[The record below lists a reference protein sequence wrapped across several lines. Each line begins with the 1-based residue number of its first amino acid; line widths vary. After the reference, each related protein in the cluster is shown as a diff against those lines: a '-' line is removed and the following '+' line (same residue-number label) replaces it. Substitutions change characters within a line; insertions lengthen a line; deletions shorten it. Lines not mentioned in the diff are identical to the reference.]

1 MGNWKGGKK
10 NHEQGGMQYMR
21 ASISLHLYLHLLSV
35 FFVIAIILSVKWY
48 LIVVLIYIPLM
59 ANAIYL

>member
-1 MGNWKGGKK
+1 
-10 NHEQGGMQYMR
+10 MQYMR

-48 LIVVLIYIPLM
+48 LVVVLIYIPLM